1 MSERNLW
8 AMRALALLLVVALG
22 FWIQRSIEWVDV
34 PMPVPPQGEAAR
46 DPFHAAKRLAERLG
60 ASVTT
65 VRNFDQLP
73 PPGATLVLASHRWA
87 MFPGREQALER
98 WVRAGGHLV
107 ALQRAWSADGQAP
120 AWVQIKSSAPSRN
133 ADNARSES
141 RAADGAASMP
151 SGVVAPPA
159 PAASDPFAGI
169 ARMVAPPCARYA
181 EPDASEG
188 AFGVPRSYGVCGW
201 PSRILR
207 ASAPRWQLVGAS
219 GAVAVR
225 VVVGA
230 GDVTSN
236 AIEGSFNNHALLRD
250 DGALAFAAMLQLA
263 PNDRVWFLVDEARPP
278 LMALLWQH
286 GAPAIALA
294 LAALGLALWRS
305 GARFGPRLLDAPLAR
320 RSIGEQVRR
329 TAAFVAGGGGAALH
343 AASVRALDDEAR
355 RSIANYAGLLAR
367 SDRSDAIARK
377 TGDDPAALAAAM
389 APQPHAGRKRIAAA
403 IHRLE
408 RARRVLVAG
417 GHRISHRPA
426 SVDASPP

>member
-1 MSERNLW
+1 MNDRIRWLV
-8 AMRALALLLVVALG
+8 RALVAALVVVLAL
-22 FWIQRSIEWVDV
+22 WIQRSIEWVDV
-34 PMPVPPQGEAAR
+34 PVPVPPQGEAAR
-46 DPFHAAKRLAERLG
+46 DPFYAAKRLAERLG

-73 PPGATLVLASHRWA
+73 PPGATLILASPRWA

-107 ALQRAWSADGQAP
+107 ALQRAWSADAQAP
-120 AWVQIKSSAPSRN
+120 AWVQIKSSTPPRN
-133 ADNARSES
+133 ANNSRSES
-141 RAADGAASMP
+141 PAPDGAASTP
-151 SGVVAPPA
+151 SAVVAPPA
-159 PAASDPFAGI
+159 AAASDALAGI
-169 ARMVAPPCARYA
+169 ARMIAPPCARYA

-188 AFGVPRSYGVCGW
+188 AFGAPRSYGVCGW
-201 PSRILR
+201 PSRVLR
-207 ASAPRWQLVGAS
+207 TAAPRWQLVGAN
-219 GAVAVR
+219 GTVAVR
-225 VVVGA
+225 VAVGA

-263 PNDRVWFLVDEARPP
+263 PNDRVWFLVDEARAP
-278 LMALLWQH
+278 LMALLWRH

-389 APQPHAGRKRIAAA
+389 APQPRAGRKRIAAA

-426 SVDASPP
+426 SRDASPP

>member
-1 MSERNLW
+1 MNGRMRW
-8 AMRALALLLVVALG
+8 GVRALAAALVVVLG
-22 FWIQRSIEWVDV
+22 LWIQQSIEWVDV
-34 PMPVPPQGEAAR
+34 PLPVPPQGEAAR
-46 DPFHAAKRLAERLG
+46 DPFYAAKRLAERLG

-98 WVRAGGHLV
+98 WVRGGGHVV
-107 ALQRAWSADGQAP
+107 ALQRAWSTDAQAP
-120 AWVQIKSSAPSRN
+120 AWVQIKSSTPA
-133 ADNARSES
+133 
-141 RAADGAASMP
+141 RAAKLGPPAAGDAAS
-151 SGVVAPPA
+151 APAADIASPA
-159 PAASDPFAGI
+159 AAASDPLAGLARLI
-169 ARMVAPPCARYA
+169 APSCARYA

-188 AFGVPRSYGVCGW
+188 AFGPPRTYGICGW
-201 PSRILR
+201 PSRVLR
-207 ASAPRWQLVGAS
+207 ASAPRWQLVGAT
-219 GAVAVR
+219 GTVALR
-225 VVVGA
+225 VAIGA

-236 AIEGSFNNHALLRD
+236 AIEGSFNNQALLRE

-263 PNDRVWFLVDEARPP
+263 PGDRVWFLVDEARAP
-278 LMALLWQH
+278 LLALLWQH

-294 LAALGLALWRS
+294 FAALVLALWRG

-343 AASVRALDDEAR
+343 AASVRALAAEAR

-367 SDRSDAIARK
+367 SARSDAIAKK
-377 TGDDPAALAAAM
+377 TGDDAAALAAAM

-403 IHRLE
+403 VHRLE
-408 RARRVLVAG
+408 RARRVLAAG
-417 GHRISHRPA
+417 GRRVSHRPA
-426 SVDASPP
+426 SRDASPP

>member
-236 AIEGSFNNHALLRD
+236 AIEGSFNNRALLRE

-263 PNDRVWFLVDEARPP
+263 PNDRVWFLVDEARAP

-367 SDRSDAIARK
+367 SDRSDAIAKK

-389 APQPHAGRKRIAAA
+389 APQPHAVRKRIAAA